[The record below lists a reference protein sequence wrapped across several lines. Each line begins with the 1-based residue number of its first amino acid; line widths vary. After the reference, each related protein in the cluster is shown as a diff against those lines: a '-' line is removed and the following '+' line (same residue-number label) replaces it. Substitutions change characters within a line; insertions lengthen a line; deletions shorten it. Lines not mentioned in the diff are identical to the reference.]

1 MGELLR
7 RRFPLTKQVIHQAT
21 SNIHFAHTHTT
32 YIAYTRTHK
41 KMKKKKLLLSNKRG
55 GLFFRRINIY
65 SRAHALRTQQTT
77 LTTLLSKLF
86 LQSKTYIMFGS
97 LAARW
102 TFSLRACARLLRLYS
117 RCARARTRRRIFFLT
132 SEKSQRDLR
141 VQSNFTNCTHC
152 AENNTNTQTQTL
164 RPHKSPNGA
173 HITYYI
179 CYMPMP
185 YRVRV
190 RVWMCVYVCE
200 YAVCI
205 SLIL

>member
-1 MGELLR
+1 M
-7 RRFPLTKQVIHQAT
+7 
-21 SNIHFAHTHTT
+21 
-32 YIAYTRTHK
+32 
-41 KMKKKKLLLSNKRG
+41 SNKRG

-65 SRAHALRTQQTT
+65 SRARALRTQQTT

-117 RCARARTRRRIFFLT
+117 RCARAQEEEYFFLPAKRASAT
-132 SEKSQRDLR
+132 YDLR

-173 HITYYI
+173 HITYYML
-179 CYMPMP
+179 YMPMP

-200 YAVCI
+200 YAVRI